1 MNRMVNMKKLYKVD
15 LNKIEGTGDFPCP
28 VCKSILSPEE
38 MDEKVYKVLEVRSV
52 GEVLDEILL
61 QCNNCKTTISVI
73 GFEKQ
78 KDSSEKKLAEKKPL
92 KGKTDKQILQ
102 LLEDGSSLTLNEIAE
117 TLDKKPKMVY
127 KALKKLFEKGEIIN
141 NAATRTYMLVKK

>member
-1 MNRMVNMKKLYKVD
+1 MNRMVNMKKLYRVD

-28 VCKSILSPEE
+28 VCKSILSPED

-52 GEVLDEILL
+52 GDDLDEILL
-61 QCNNCKTTISVI
+61 QCNNCKTTISVT

-78 KDSSEKKLAEKKPL
+78 NDSSEKKLSKKKPL

-102 LLEDGSSLTLNEIAE
+102 ILEDGSSLTLNELAE
-117 TLDKKPKMVY
+117 ILDKKPKMVY
-127 KALKKLFEKGEIIN
+127 KALKKLFEKGKISN
-141 NAATRTYMLVKK
+141 NAATRTYMLVKE